1 MRKTSF
7 ISHFSLAVWLRYC
20 EFFPFSPALHNC
32 SRNAVLP
39 HLPHQLLSFTPLLAV
54 LPFTFTIP
62 PVLTV
67 FTRRLPVLSLPA
79 CHKLLS
85 WDKCKNLGGLDFK
98 EFNNVINWSRE
109 SFMYIIEPPRWEQSS
124 SASSCQRGCAVSVL
138 GEFPDLTIVK
148 SWATW
153 SKFGVELVLHRMLG
167 KALANQDPFPLELF
181 CNYLRISWNPVRNS
195 QWKSH
200 FGPPKRDS
208 STDSP
213 EGTVPGAV

>member
-1 MRKTSF
+1 MQFFLTCPTSYCH
-7 ISHFSLAVWLRYC
+7 SPHCSL
-20 EFFPFSPALHNC
+20 FF
-32 SRNAVLP
+32 
-39 HLPHQLLSFTPLLAV
+39 HLPSQFHLCWLYLPEVCLSFL
-54 LPFTFTIP
+54 FQ
-62 PVLTV
+62 PVTNYWV
-67 FTRRLPVLSLPA
+67 
-79 CHKLLS
+79 
-85 WDKCKNLGGLDFK
+85 KCKNLGGLDFG

-109 SFMYIIEPPRWEQSS
+109 SFMYIIEPPRREQSS